1 LAAELIHCA
10 CCACL
15 SLHRVRFIQV
25 MIGLGALAYVLSL
38 LNEKI
43 TERMD
48 RTTKGA
54 QAARAKAAEDR
65 AAEDAAAAAARGEL
79 QQAAVVKSLSALP
92 SWNERFLAL
101 QFEMEKLDEQAGAL
115 ARSSQPLPASFV
127 HAMHALNT
135 TLASLTLTV
144 NQRITESTPRSRRSS
159 RFDKPTTARQRAGDS
174 QQAALGITAATAFS
188 DADEEDDELDL
199 ISYGIVGPVHHAFV
213 TSATPGSLSHL
224 SPAELSAQHGGKKV
238 QRAALPRGLSSA
250 SASSASAVSASTSTS
265 AILSTSSS
273 SPPAVVAFQRPVVGL
288 GFLHSAASFRHS
300 PASAS
305 SSALEHHM

>member
-1 LAAELIHCA
+1 
-10 CCACL
+10 
-15 SLHRVRFIQV
+15 
-25 MIGLGALAYVLSL
+25 
-38 LNEKI
+38 
-43 TERMD
+43 
-48 RTTKGA
+48 
-54 QAARAKAAEDR
+54 
-65 AAEDAAAAAARGEL
+65 
-79 QQAAVVKSLSALP
+79 VVKSLSALP

-159 RFDKPTTARQRAGDS
+159 HVDKPATARQRAGDS
-174 QQAALGITAATAFS
+174 QQAALGTTAAAAFS

-199 ISYGIVGPVHHAFV
+199 SSYGIVGPVHHAFV
-213 TSATPGSLSHL
+213 TSATPGSLNHL

-250 SASSASAVSASTSTS
+250 SASTASAASSTGG
-265 AILSTSSS
+265 ALSSSS

-305 SSALEHHM
+305 SSALEHHT